1 MKAYLVTYDTGSYDT
16 FFIHNVGVCLTEEKA
31 KEKVNEVD
39 KAHKIPESM
48 FEPNPDTGENP
59 RSFWAI
65 QYEADIYQDE
75 HPEEFP
81 DPFGKFDKPYYELS
95 DEDREIINK
104 ISNENERKGAEL
116 LLKFVMK
123 AYPEWDEE
131 TAKKA
136 IALED
141 EIEYLH
147 QEEYGRASYEEIEIF
162 E

>member
-31 KEKVNEVD
+31 KEMVNKVD

-59 RSFWAI
+59 RSFWTI
-65 QYEADIYQDE
+65 QYEVDTYQDE
-75 HPEEFP
+75 HLDEFP
-81 DPFGKFDKPYYELS
+81 DPVEMIDKPYYNRSKE
-95 DEDREIINK
+95 EQETIDRIIN
-104 ISNENERKGAEL
+104 ENNKKADEL
-116 LLKFVMK
+116 LVKYVMK

-136 IALED
+136 IELENT
-141 EIEYLH
+141 IETLQ
-147 QEEYGRASYEEIEIF
+147 QEEYGKASYEEIEIF